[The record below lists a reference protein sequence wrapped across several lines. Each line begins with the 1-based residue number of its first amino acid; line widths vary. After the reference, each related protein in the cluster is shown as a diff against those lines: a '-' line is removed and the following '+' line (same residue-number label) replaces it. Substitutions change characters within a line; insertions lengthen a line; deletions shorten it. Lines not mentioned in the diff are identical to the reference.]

1 MEIMGIPLADAIALI
16 VGFCTTLYSTYKIV
30 DYLNEKFKFVETKKT
45 KTEAKLDSIE
55 ESIQSL
61 SNRYD
66 KLDRDN
72 EALKA
77 ASISRIKQQ
86 IVDKHNQFV
95 REGSIDYLSLDCLQQ
110 QFKAYEAMG
119 GNSYVHD
126 LMKDLE
132 ALPLKEYQGEKE

>member
-30 DYLNEKFKFVETKKT
+30 DYLNGKFKFVETKKT
-45 KTEAKLDSIE
+45 KTEEKLDSIE